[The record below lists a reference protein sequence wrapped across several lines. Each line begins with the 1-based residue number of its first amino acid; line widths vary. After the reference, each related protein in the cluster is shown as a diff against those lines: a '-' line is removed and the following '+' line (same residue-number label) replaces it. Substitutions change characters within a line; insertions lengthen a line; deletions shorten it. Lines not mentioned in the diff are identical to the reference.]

1 MLRDTRTSTNG
12 SSIIQVDTTSG
23 DIYYYDPV
31 RSKNLGVATI
41 QTDASRNSRKV
52 TNTYLRGEGDTPTNL
67 NGFVLPYDATLI
79 AITMSSNRNDQT
91 WSAQVRKNGGAI
103 AEAFLLS
110 TNKFSKYNESFN
122 VDFNAGERVEI
133 YCSGQNIEFPKV
145 SLFFR
150 RRF

>member
-1 MLRDTRTSTNG
+1 MLRDTRTPTNG

-23 DIYYYDPV
+23 DIYYLDPV

-41 QTDASRNSRKV
+41 QSDASRNSRRV
-52 TNTYLRGEGDTPTNL
+52 TNTYLSGEGDTPTNL

-79 AITMSSNRNDQT
+79 GISMSSNRNDQN
-91 WSAQVRKNGGAI
+91 WSAQVRKNGGAL
-103 AEAFLLS
+103 AEAFLTS
-110 TNKFSKYNESFN
+110 TNSFSKYTESLN
-122 VDFNAGERVEI
+122 VDFNAGDRVEI
-133 YCSGQNIEFPKV
+133 YCSGQNIEYPKV